1 MNEEKKKI
9 KKMQNCFGNLY
20 LELINEFFYLRNQ
33 IFKFPM
39 IFYEQKLNHKEFRRN
54 NFRIR

>member
-20 LELINEFFYLRNQ
+20 LELINEFFYLRN
-33 IFKFPM
+33 
-39 IFYEQKLNHKEFRRN
+39 
-54 NFRIR
+54 